1 MNHLVGL
8 VCALSVIGCGA
19 SRPRPMALRR
29 VILYQNGIGY
39 FERTGQLAGGSL
51 RLEFA
56 RPELDDVLKT
66 LTVIDK
72 LGASGVATVDV
83 PTLGEKDRTIGIDVR
98 LASKRTHDLL
108 VGYAVPTPT
117 WKAAYRVVLD
127 ERPGA
132 LLQGWAMINNTSQ
145 EDWNGVQLTLAT
157 GAPMSFAQ
165 DLHTPTYVKRPDATG
180 HLVSP
185 TVLGPIDPET
195 SGYKD
200 RDGDGIADVMDKC
213 PDSPEDIDG
222 YADWDGCP
230 EADRDGDR
238 IADKDDKCPDEPE
251 NYNGSNDDDGC
262 PDRGR
267 VVVASTSIEILEA
280 IVFPRDSD
288 ELTPASRQI
297 LDAVA
302 QMLKANPDIAKVEV
316 GGHASSYETD
326 VWGLAARRAEVV
338 RAALVARGVAA
349 SRLEAIGY
357 ASTNPRDSGTTSAA
371 LAKNRRTEFL
381 IVKRGGDAPATDPG
395 YVRIDT
401 QSAAAST
408 RTTTKA
414 NAVAGTVR
422 YAVGEPVTVKRGR
435 STMVSILNQPIE
447 GEDALL
453 FRPDGN
459 APGSDRHPF
468 RVVRIHNG
476 SGFTLEPGPIAIFS
490 GGSFVGDSLLS
501 RLDLG
506 QTTWIPYALDG
517 GTRVAVDRGDA
528 EKPIRLIAMQRGV
541 MTVENAGVRT
551 TTYTIAAGKDP
562 PRLIYLRHAKSAGYI
577 AKDLPPKSQDQG
589 DAWLIP
595 VPLASGKTATLAIE
609 EREARR
615 RSVAILDAGATEL
628 SVYLDGAHLPK
639 ELADKVAEATALRK
653 DMGAIEDDLRALR
666 AKLTDTTERSSELRE
681 NIKSLEKVRNADD
694 LKKRLVASLT
704 AAVAESDAIAKQLGA
719 KTETLQTSRQRL
731 QMALRDLTLEA
742 R

>member
-1 MNHLVGL
+1 MAL

-39 FERTGQLAGGSL
+39 FERSGQLAGGSL
-51 RLEFA
+51 KLTFA

-83 PTLGEKDRTIGIDVR
+83 PTASEKDRTIGIDVR

-145 EDWNGVQLTLAT
+145 EDWEGVSLTLAT

-180 HLVSP
+180 HLVAP

-195 SGYKD
+195 SGYQD
-200 RDGDGIADVMDKC
+200 RDADGIADATDRC
-213 PDSPEDIDG
+213 PDSPEDLDG
-222 YADWDGCP
+222 YSDVDGCP
-230 EADRDGDR
+230 ESDRDHDR
-238 IADKDDKCPDEPE
+238 IADVDDKCPTEPE
-251 NYNGSNDDDGC
+251 SYNGADDSDGC

-267 VVVASTSIEILEA
+267 VIVTDTAIQVLEA
-280 IVFPRDSD
+280 IAFPRDSD
-288 ELTPASRQI
+288 ELTPESRQI
-297 LDAVA
+297 LDTVA
-302 QMLKANPDIAKVEV
+302 QVMTANPDIAKVEV
-316 GGHASSYETD
+316 GGHASTDETD

-338 RAALVARGVAA
+338 RAALVARGIAA
-349 SRLEAIGY
+349 SRLEATGY
-357 ASTNPRDSGTTSAA
+357 ASTSPRDTGTTTAA
-371 LAKNRRTEFL
+371 LARNRRAEFL
-381 IVKRGGDAPATDPG
+381 ILKRGGAAPATAPG

-401 QSAAAST
+401 QTAAAST
-408 RTTTKA
+408 RTTTTA
-414 NAVAGTVR
+414 AAVAGTVR
-422 YAVGEPVTVKRGR
+422 YAVGEPITVKRGR

-468 RVVRIHNG
+468 RAVRIHNG

-490 GGSFVGDSLLS
+490 GGSFVGDSLLK

-506 QTTWIPYALDG
+506 QTAWIPYAIDG
-517 GTRVAVDRGDA
+517 GTRVEVVHADA
-528 EKPIRLIAMQRGV
+528 ERPIRLVAMQRGV

-551 TTYTIAAGKDP
+551 TTYTVAAGKDP
-562 PRLIYLRHAKSAGYI
+562 PRTIYLRHAKSSGYT
-577 AKDLPPKSQDQG
+577 AKDLPPKTQDQG
-589 DAWLIP
+589 DAWLVP
-595 VPLASGKTATLAIE
+595 VPLSSGKTATLAIE

-615 RSVAILDAGATEL
+615 RTVAILDAGATEL
-628 SVYLDGAHLPK
+628 AVYLSGASLSK

-653 DMGAIEDDLRALR
+653 DMGAIEDRLRVLR
-666 AKLTDTTERSSELRE
+666 GKLSDTTERSSELRE

-704 AAVAESDAIAKQLGA
+704 AAVADSDAVARQLG
-719 KTETLQTSRQRL
+719 TETEALQTARQRL
-731 QMALRDLTLEA
+731 QLALRDLTLDTK
-742 R
+742 